1 MRKEECIEELLKSV
15 KIGLVLFF
23 SAVISLMLN
32 HDMVHLELFSE
43 KIFLIVG
50 IYIGVVIIIRLMLS
64 SKIIRKISFLFSGAA
79 IVWWSFLIYF
89 IVSTI
94 SQFLVDYVRN
104 IVIMHLAI
112 ALCAVLGNYLYMR
125 YVSKELNEGEWK
137 KKLVL
142 LEDLEQKP
150 RNEDE
155 FMECIISYCKKNALD
170 LEVFQYGI
178 PAKVKMGDELYEVKL
193 VEYCSLSN
201 GIVSALEFRLTEE

>member
-1 MRKEECIEELLKSV
+1 
-15 KIGLVLFF
+15 
-23 SAVISLMLN
+23 
-32 HDMVHLELFSE
+32 
-43 KIFLIVG
+43 
-50 IYIGVVIIIRLMLS
+50 MLS

-112 ALCAVLGNYLYMR
+112 VLFAVLGNYLYMR

-201 GIVSALEFRLTEE
+201 GIVSALEFRLYGIPAKVKMGDELYEVKLVEYCSLSNGIVSALEFRLTEE

>member
-64 SKIIRKISFLFSGAA
+64 SKIIRKISFLSLMLNHDMVHLELFSEKIFLIVGIYIGVVIIIRLMLSSKIIRKISFLFSGAA
-79 IVWWSFLIYF
+79 IVWWFFLVYF
-89 IVSTI
+89 II
-94 SQFLVDYVRN
+94 SIISSFLVDYVRN

-112 ALCAVLGNYLYMR
+112 ALFAVLGNYLYMR
-125 YVSKELNEGEWK
+125 YVSKELNGSEWK
-137 KKLVL
+137 KKFLL
-142 LEDLEQKP
+142 LEDLE
-150 RNEDE
+150 R
-155 FMECIISYCKKNALD
+155 
-170 LEVFQYGI
+170 
-178 PAKVKMGDELYEVKL
+178 
-193 VEYCSLSN
+193 
-201 GIVSALEFRLTEE
+201 